1 MGLYEDLG
9 VARGADAAAIKRAFR
24 RKAQKAH
31 PDKHGGDAREFDR
44 VARAYRVLG
53 NESRRLNYD
62 QTGADGQAPE
72 VSEEVAVMQMLAG
85 VLISMIDQVDVEHSD
100 LIGLIRQHFTQQM
113 QQLAIAEARLRKA
126 IRLRE
131 RACERIRRKGGG
143 ANLLAS
149 FLASDIANGRRNLAA
164 GDRTRERVQ
173 HAMAMLDDYECAG
186 STTPLG
192 IVFNSVFITTVST
205 GTR

>member
-9 VARGADAAAIKRAFR
+9 IARGADAATIKRAFR

-53 NESRRLNYD
+53 NEARRLNYD
-62 QTGADGQAPE
+62 QTGADTQAPE

-100 LIGLIRQHFTQQM
+100 LIGLIRQHFTQQLA
-113 QQLAIAEARLRKA
+113 QLVIVETRLKKA

-143 ANLLAS
+143 ENLLAR
-149 FLASDIANGRRNLAA
+149 FLESDIANGRRNLAA
-164 GDRTRERVQ
+164 GDQTRERVRR
-173 HAMAMLDDYECAG
+173 AISMLDDYECAG
-186 STTPLG
+186 STAALG
-192 IVFNSVFITTVST
+192 IVFNSVFITASSA

>member
-9 VARGADAAAIKRAFR
+9 VSAGADQAAIKRAFR
-24 RKAQKAH
+24 RKAQKSH

-53 NESRRLNYD
+53 NESRRLHYD

-85 VLISMIDQVDVEHSD
+85 VLISMIDQVDVEHAD
-100 LIGLIRQHFTQQM
+100 LIGLIRQHFAQQL
-113 QQLAIAEARLRKA
+113 QQLAIAERRLKKA

-131 RACERIRRKGGG
+131 RACERIRRKGAGE
-143 ANLLAS
+143 NLLAR
-149 FLASDIANGRRNLAA
+149 FLESDIANGRRNLAA
-164 GDRTRERVQ
+164 VDQTRERVNR
-173 HAMAMLDDYECAG
+173 AVAMLDEYECAG
-186 STTPLG
+186 SAAPLG
-192 IVFNSVFITTVST
+192 IMFNSVFIATPTM